1 MTDPLDEKVKARIIG
16 ADRFSNPVYFSS
28 GSEHSSQ
35 HGDIE
40 EDDAPCLS
48 NLMCGF
54 LDEHDVKEDQA
65 WTDKDSDSDTDKE
78 NDHQM
83 CNDNFE
89 ILSKVISSEGS
100 DEYRNVLLGQ
110 VLKAAEIFWFVKSD
124 VSVLRRNVM
133 AFLRS
138 NGYNA
143 GICKTKW
150 EKSGGLTSG
159 SYEFIDV
166 LRSDNPKNR
175 YFIDLN
181 FTSEFE
187 IARSTSQYERIL
199 SALPSI
205 FVGKSENLKQIV
217 RIMSDGARRS
227 LKSRELHLPP
237 WRKNRFMQCKWFGKY
252 KRTVNLVPA
261 NTNTYSPVKEST
273 VKCRSVGFVPFMAAT
288 TRTR

>member
-1 MTDPLDEKVKARIIG
+1 MANIARRKKVTDPLDEKVKARIIG
-16 ADRFSNPVYFSS
+16 SDRFYNPVYVSS

-48 NLMCGF
+48 NLLCGF
-54 LDEHDVKEDQA
+54 LDEQDVKEDES
-65 WTDKDSDSDTDKE
+65 WTENDSDSDKE
-78 NDHQM
+78 HDCQMYND
-83 CNDNFE
+83 DFE
-89 ILSKVISSEGS
+89 ILKNLIFNEGS

-110 VLKAAEIFWFVKSD
+110 VSKAAGIFWFVKSD
-124 VSVLRRNVM
+124 ASLLRRNVM

-150 EKSGGLTSG
+150 ESSGGLTPG

-166 LRSDNPKNR
+166 IRSDNDPKNCR

-181 FTSEFE
+181 FISEFE
-187 IARSTSQYERIL
+187 IARQTSQYERL
-199 SALPSI
+199 LHTLPSVFI
-205 FVGKSENLKQIV
+205 GKSDNLKQIV

-227 LKSRELHLPP
+227 LKSQELHLPP
-237 WRKNRFMQCKWFGKY
+237 WRKNRFIFPRGQ
-252 KRTVNLVPA
+252 
-261 NTNTYSPVKEST
+261 
-273 VKCRSVGFVPFMAAT
+273 
-288 TRTR
+288 